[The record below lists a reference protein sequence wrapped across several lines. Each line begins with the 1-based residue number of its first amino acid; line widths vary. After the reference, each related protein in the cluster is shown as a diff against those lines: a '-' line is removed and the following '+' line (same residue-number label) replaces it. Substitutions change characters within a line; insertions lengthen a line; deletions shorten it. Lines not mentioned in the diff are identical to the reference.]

1 MRLESLLQV
10 LNERQRRTFRLK
22 TRYQQ
27 GEQGAYALVDAA
39 GDAFVLKW
47 YATRDR
53 LVQVLARRELLER
66 LRSAGYPV
74 PVYEVWGETDE
85 GAYLIQRALPGAP
98 SATLTE
104 AQLLRLLELNT
115 LQVGRAPEGA
125 RDWPREVVQTVL
137 FGGQGYCE
145 HASLLHH
152 SEETAALLRQLQ
164 RLVRQHQDAIS
175 TPVKNDIVHFDF
187 HPANILLHEGEI
199 SGVIDWDGACIG
211 DAAFDLVTLFFFL
224 YEDERLRALLWR
236 VLLERS
242 SVPALS
248 VYVAHMILRQVDWSI
263 RFYDRLTVE
272 RFLHRGY
279 AILSTLTYT

>member
-22 TRYQQ
+22 TRYQ
-27 GEQGAYALVDAA
+27 QGAYALVDAA

-98 SATLTE
+98 SATLTA
-104 AQLLRLLELNT
+104 AQLLSLLELNT

-152 SEETAALLRQLQ
+152 LEETAALLRQLQ
-164 RLVRQHQDAIS
+164 RLVRQHQGAIS

-187 HPANILLHEGEI
+187 HPA
-199 SGVIDWDGACIG
+199 
-211 DAAFDLVTLFFFL
+211 
-224 YEDERLRALLWR
+224 LR
-236 VLLERS
+236 
-242 SVPALS
+242 SVA
-248 VYVAHMILRQVDWSI
+248 
-263 RFYDRLTVE
+263 
-272 RFLHRGY
+272 
-279 AILSTLTYT
+279 